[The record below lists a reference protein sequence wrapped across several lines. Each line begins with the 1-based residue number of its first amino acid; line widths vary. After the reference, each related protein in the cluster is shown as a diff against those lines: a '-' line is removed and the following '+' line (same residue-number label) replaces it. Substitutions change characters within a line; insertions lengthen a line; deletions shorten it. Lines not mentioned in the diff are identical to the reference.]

1 MSLLVT
7 WTHANIVG
15 VQAMDDEHAF
25 MMDAMNELRAA
36 LVSGAGR
43 ALAIDLMNKLIELT
57 RMHFRNE
64 EHLLER
70 FGFPG
75 LAQHSAEHERLLAQL
90 QESFHRLQQAETVSM
105 GELLPARLVSRPRRG
120 PGPAVWPMAECAGCE
135 LGL

>member
-105 GELLPARLVSRPRRG
+105 GELLCFLHDWFLDHVEGLDQQYGPWLNARGVN
-120 PGPAVWPMAECAGCE
+120 
-135 LGL
+135 

>member
-7 WTHANIVG
+7 WTHASMVG
-15 VQAMDDEHAF
+15 VEAMDGEHAI
-25 MMDAMNELRAA
+25 MMDAMNELRSA
-36 LVSGAGR
+36 LVSGAR
-43 ALAIDLMNKLIELT
+43 QAQSNELMNKLIELT

-105 GELLPARLVSRPRRG
+105 GELLCFLHDWFLDHVEGLDQQYGPWLNARGVN
-120 PGPAVWPMAECAGCE
+120 
-135 LGL
+135 